1 MPDSTAR
8 GRQIVSLA
16 MIFSA
21 ITLGVI
27 GYLIFAG
34 TIPVPED
41 SRPIVGGAV
50 GVAAV
55 LDLLIGIWF
64 YSKGQSS

>member
-1 MPDSTAR
+1 MPDPAAR
-8 GRQIVSLA
+8 GKQIVAFA
-16 MIFSA
+16 MMVSA

-41 SRPIVGGAV
+41 ARPIVGGAV

-55 LDLLIGIWF
+55 LDLVIGIWF
-64 YSKGQSS
+64 FSKGQSA

>member
-1 MPDSTAR
+1 MPDPTAR
-8 GRQIVSLA
+8 HTQIVALA
-16 MIFSA
+16 MIISA

-34 TIPVPED
+34 TVPVPEE
-41 SRPIVGGAV
+41 SRPLVGGAV
-50 GVAAV
+50 GIAAV

-64 YSKGQSS
+64 FSKGQSS

>member
-1 MPDSTAR
+1 MPDPAAR
-8 GRQIVSLA
+8 NTQIVALA
-16 MIFSA
+16 MIISA

-34 TIPVPED
+34 TVPVPEE
-41 SRPIVGGAV
+41 SRPLVGGAV
-50 GVAAV
+50 GIAAV

-64 YSKGQSS
+64 FSKGQSS

>member
-1 MPDSTAR
+1 MPESTAR
-8 GRQIVSLA
+8 GKQIVALA
-16 MIFSA
+16 MIISA

-34 TIPVPED
+34 IVPVAEE

-64 YSKGQSS
+64 FSKGQSS

>member
-1 MPDSTAR
+1 MPDAAR
-8 GRQIVSLA
+8 NKQIIALA
-16 MIFSA
+16 MMVSA

-41 SRPIVGGAV
+41 ARPIVGGAI

-55 LDLLIGIWF
+55 LDLIIGIWF
-64 YSKGQSS
+64 FSKGQSS

>member
-1 MPDSTAR
+1 MPDPAR
-8 GRQIVSLA
+8 NQQIVALA
-16 MIFSA
+16 MIVSA

-34 TIPVPED
+34 MIPVPED

-55 LDLLIGIWF
+55 LDLVIGIWF
-64 YSKGQSS
+64 FSRGQSS

>member
-1 MPDSTAR
+1 MPDPAAR
-8 GRQIVSLA
+8 GKQIIALA
-16 MIFSA
+16 MMVSA

-34 TIPVPED
+34 MIPVPED

-50 GVAAV
+50 GIAAV
-55 LDLLIGIWF
+55 LDLIVGIWF
-64 YSKGQSS
+64 FSKGQSS

>member
-1 MPDSTAR
+1 MQRRATNRAAFGGS
-8 GRQIVSLA
+8 
-16 MIFSA
+16 
-21 ITLGVI
+21 ITLGVV

-34 TIPVPED
+34 TIPLPED

-55 LDLLIGIWF
+55 LDLLVAIWF

>member
-1 MPDSTAR
+1 MPDAAAR
-8 GRQIVSLA
+8 GKQIIALA
-16 MIFSA
+16 MMVSA
-21 ITLGVI
+21 ITLGVV

-34 TIPVPED
+34 TIPLPED

-50 GVAAV
+50 GAAAV
-55 LDLLIGIWF
+55 LDLLVAIWF

>member
-34 TIPVPED
+34 TLPVPED
-41 SRPIVGGAV
+41 SRPIVGGGI

-55 LDLLIGIWF
+55 LDLTIGIWF
-64 YSKGQSS
+64 FSKGQSS